1 MEADFCVG
9 VVLGPI
15 VQIATYANML
25 RKDIA

>member
-15 VQIATYANML
+15 VQIAAYANVL
-25 RKDIA
+25 RKDVA